1 MIRTSI
7 RDLDVSCGIDGPHV
21 IYMSIFDGLALS
33 FCGWTKKGP
42 VRVTV

>member
-21 IYMSIFDGLALS
+21 ICMSIFDGLALS
-33 FCGWTKKGP
+33 FCGLVMGP
-42 VRVTV
+42 GRVTV

>member
-21 IYMSIFDGLALS
+21 IYVSIFDGLALS
-33 FCGWTKKGP
+33 FLWLSLWGP
-42 VRVTV
+42 GGVTV